1 MNHRADQAITG
12 AVFWVELAGVASIAV
27 FTPIKSEN
35 SQIIR
40 AELVAKK

>member
-12 AVFWVELAGVASIAV
+12 AVFWVKLEGVASIAV
-27 FTPIKSEN
+27 FAPNKGEN
-35 SQIIR
+35 SQIVR